1 MHAKKA
7 NEIAC
12 QNFDQSELKSLR
24 GDKVSGW
31 DTLRMKARAFKARFL
46 GTHLTHGFRMLRHS
60 VCTCKKEIIQVN
72 SPISESL
79 FDEQVLKREVD
90 LMSELIRGFQK

>member
-60 VCTCKKEIIQVN
+60 VTQPLTLSPLNDFN
-72 SPISESL
+72 SDWSK
-79 FDEQVLKREVD
+79 F
-90 LMSELIRGFQK
+90 

>member
-24 GDKVSGW
+24 GGKVSGW

-46 GTHLTHGFRMLRHS
+46 GTHLMHS
-60 VCTCKKEIIQVN
+60 GTGTVCVHAKKRSSKSIR
-72 SPISESL
+72 PY
-79 FDEQVLKREVD
+79 LKAR
-90 LMSELIRGFQK
+90 STSKF